1 MLQKR
6 IPFFIA
12 AGGLSLQSYGVF
24 LSESRSFPFDLW
36 ITPKNFQIFLKN
48 MRTYV

>member
-1 MLQKR
+1 MEKNLQIYCRFFMLQKR

-24 LSESRSFPFDLW
+24 LSDIPLLSF
-36 ITPKNFQIFLKN
+36 
-48 MRTYV
+48 